1 MRKGLIMLVL
11 SLLFVVGLA
20 AGCASGNNSNSSN
33 DAADSSTGGGGAE
46 VSATSGNAGPGA
58 TTGGTGET
66 SEVTGGTTASS
77 TISGTTS
84 GTESASLEQISSG
97 TMGPERRQILVA
109 SSADDLAAALGLR
122 IPDSGEGAYV
132 AVAWGEKPTGGY
144 SVGFGSASVEGVR
157 LEVDVDLQEPPQD
170 AMVAQALTY
179 PYSVA
184 VLRGVDLGEKEL
196 VFVTQNG
203 RELNWPV
210 FNV

>member
-1 MRKGLIMLVL
+1 MRKGLIMLAL

-33 DAADSSTGGGGAE
+33 DPADSSTGGGGAE

-77 TISGTTS
+77 TTS
-84 GTESASLEQISSG
+84 GPESVSLEQISSG